1 MSEQTELSA
10 QVLQALQQG
19 RTVEAIKLLREE
31 RGIGLKEA
39 RALVDGW
46 QAGQPLPAESGGT
59 PSGMSDQVRRAL
71 EQGRKIEAIR
81 LLREERGLGL
91 KASKETIEAWL
102 ASHPQLA
109 ERCVRRGGGGRML
122 AVIVFLLVGVAAWLL
137 LRS

>member
-1 MSEQTELSA
+1 MNEPSELST

-39 RALVDGW
+39 RELVDGW
-46 QAGQPLPAESGGT
+46 QADQPLPAESGGT

-71 EQGRKIEAIR
+71 EQGHKIEAIR

-102 ASHPQLA
+102 AENPQLA
-109 ERCVRRGGGGRML
+109 QRCVRRGGSGGML
-122 AVIVFLLVGVAAWLL
+122 VVIVFLLLGVAAWLM